1 MNFRDLWGDIESFH
15 ILVFTISERKKCSVT
30 KRKRNEEAEHFQNL
44 VNGVNLQIQEAQWI
58 RKTSTPSYI
67 IVKLLK
73 TEGKKSI
80 LKAVRG
86 KWDIIHMKE
95 MTWMPRRPELSGPIF
110 AKYFSTFFQESNCP
124 EFYILWKYLSGV
136 KQHKIILKCRKS

>member
-1 MNFRDLWGDIESFH
+1 MNFRGLWGHIECSH
-15 ILVFTISERKKCSVT
+15 IHVFTISERKKCSVT

-44 VNGVNLQIQEAQWI
+44 VNDVNLQIQEAQWI
-58 RKTSTPSYI
+58 KKTSTPSYI

-73 TEGKKSI
+73 TEDNKCI

-95 MTWMPRRPELSGPIF
+95 MTWMTMNVSSEATEARIKWTNICKVLQHFLS
-110 AKYFSTFFQESNCP
+110 
-124 EFYILWKYLSGV
+124 
-136 KQHKIILKCRKS
+136 RK